1 MRLFEIY
8 ELIKV
13 LITIK
18 YRFELKNVSENILLS
33 SQFNY
38 KLVKLGKNSRKID
51 SKVIF
56 WSILLFVSTYSSW
69 SLNINHKNWA

>member
-56 WSILLFVSTYSSW
+56 
-69 SLNINHKNWA
+69 